1 MAEKTKGGTTMY
13 SSDSSPLKI
22 PLLFLLLFAFLFA
35 FVFNF
40 FLVSKISKPIRYN
53 RYQAKLVA
61 TSVQANQLPVQKQ
74 VESTEATPTPG
85 RAAN

>member
-1 MAEKTKGGTTMY
+1 MY
-13 SSDSSPLKI
+13 SSESSPLKI

-40 FLVSKISKPIRYN
+40 FLVNKIAKPVRYN

-61 TSVQANQLPVQKQ
+61 TSARVKQLPVQKQ
-74 VESTEATPTPG
+74 GQSTEAAPAPVGETK
-85 RAAN
+85 